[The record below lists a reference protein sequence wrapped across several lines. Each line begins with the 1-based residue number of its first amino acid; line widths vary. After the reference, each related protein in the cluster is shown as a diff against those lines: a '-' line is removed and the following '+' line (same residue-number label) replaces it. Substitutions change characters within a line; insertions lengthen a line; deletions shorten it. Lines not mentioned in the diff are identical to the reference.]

1 MVERMLM
8 YYGEGLVDR
17 DILPR
22 GYHAF
27 GVLDDDPPILGVVKL
42 LGGQAGPPG
51 AGGVGDMVRGPVAEN
66 MQQCQFLVQPIPPG
80 QRRTGRARAV
90 PRGSLNGY
98 GADPPAAAPPGACP
112 EAR

>member
-27 GVLDDDPPILGVVKL
+27 GVLDDDPPILGVVNCRGEPDR
-42 LGGQAGPPG
+42 GGRATAALARADRGPPRRHSLSPSDT
-51 AGGVGDMVRGPVAEN
+51 VG
-66 MQQCQFLVQPIPPG
+66 F
-80 QRRTGRARAV
+80 
-90 PRGSLNGY
+90 
-98 GADPPAAAPPGACP
+98 AAATAAGRRGRWRGWPTPGS
-112 EAR
+112 ARSAMSALTMGS